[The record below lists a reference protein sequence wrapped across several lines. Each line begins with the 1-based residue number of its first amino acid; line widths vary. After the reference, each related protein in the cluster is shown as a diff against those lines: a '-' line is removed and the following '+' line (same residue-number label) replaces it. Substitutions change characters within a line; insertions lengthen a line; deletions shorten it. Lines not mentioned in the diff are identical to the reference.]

1 MHHDDSITALRRAA
15 KNAPMLDAATEI
27 GLIAGLRKGSQ
38 RALRDLMAAHL
49 RLVLATARRY
59 SGNGMSLED
68 LVAEGNL
75 GLVEAAQRF
84 DPARGTRFGTY
95 AAWWVR
101 AFVRRYALANRRIV
115 PAPSTRNARK
125 LISSLRSTQRTLT
138 QEMGRPPTRD
148 EVAQALGVSADDVGM
163 MESVLGGRDLFVGPS
178 EDGTVVELE
187 DYRPSPEQHTEEQE
201 LEALRA
207 STVARALEKLTERE
221 REIVRRRYLEE
232 DGVTLAVLGDDLG
245 LSRERVRQIEKRAQ
259 HKLRAA
265 LLEHVA

>member
-1 MHHDDSITALRRAA
+1 MYRDDSITALRRAA
-15 KNAPMLDAATEI
+15 NDAPMLDAETELK
-27 GLIAGLRKGSQ
+27 LISQLRKGNS

-75 GLVEAAQRF
+75 GLVEAARRF
-84 DPARGTRFGTY
+84 DPERGTRFGTY

-115 PAPSTRNARK
+115 PTPSTRNARK
-125 LISSLRSTQRTLT
+125 LVSSLRATQRTLT
-138 QEMGRPPTRD
+138 QELGRPPTRD
-148 EVAQALGVSADDVGM
+148 EVADALDVAPEDVGM
-163 MESVLGGRDLFVGPS
+163 MESVLGGRDLFVGPT

-187 DYRPSPEQHTEEQE
+187 DYRPSPEQETAEHEIED
-201 LEALRA
+201 LRA
-207 STVARALEKLTERE
+207 SSVEIALSKLTERE
-221 REIVRRRYLEE
+221 QEIVRRRYLEE
-232 DGVTLAVLGDDLG
+232 DGVTLAVLGHDLG

-265 LLEHVA
+265 LVEHVA